1 MKRKIFQAKYET
13 AEFLAADSCLV
24 GGGFLIG
31 TNLVDTAGVAGAALV
46 ALGLFLGIRVL
57 WKFSSDLKGMKAQ
70 IDAAMK
76 DLEQTNGEVKANAQL
91 LNDAEKDLLDTQRT
105 ALSAKHEV
113 QELLLKLKK
122 TEEKVFGFH
131 GANTTKRSKSNSLDD
146 VVDKLKKDVEKARS
160 EIYEIKWNLRRR

>member
-13 AEFLAADSCLV
+13 GEFLAADSCLV

-31 TNLVDTAGVAGAALV
+31 TNLVDSAGVVGAALV

-70 IDAAMK
+70 IEAAMK

-105 ALSAKHEV
+105 VISVKHEV
-113 QELLLKLKK
+113 QEMLLKLKK

-146 VVDKLKKDVEKARS
+146 IVDKLKKDVKKALS
-160 EIYEIKWNLRRR
+160 EIYELRQNLRRR